1 MFCPPA
7 VRALALLSLLPF
19 ASVCGQS
26 PGDATLIRHVRVF
39 DGSKSLG
46 ARDVLV
52 RNGRI
57 AAIGGVV
64 EAPSGALVVDGTN
77 RTLLPGLIDS
87 HTHAYGDALADALSF
102 GVTTA
107 LDMFTDPAE
116 AAARRAEQRAG
127 PVPARADLFSAG
139 VLVTAPKGHGTEYG
153 IPIPTIAAP
162 ESAQA
167 FVDARIAEG
176 SDYIKI
182 ILDDG
187 SAYGIK
193 LPTVSRA
200 TLVAVVKA
208 AHARKKL
215 AVVHVGTLADAREA
229 IDAGADGLMHLF
241 VDRAP
246 DAQFGKFVAAHHAFV
261 VPTLT
266 VLRSI
271 AGTAAGSEL
280 AADARLAP
288 YLGAAGRSTLLSS
301 FPFKITVSYAAAEE
315 SVKQLKAAG
324 ATILAGTDAPNAGTA
339 HGISMHRELE
349 LLVHAGLTPTEALT
363 AATSAP
369 ARAFSLRDRGTIA
382 VGQRADLLLV
392 EGDPTQDIMATR
404 AIVSIW
410 KGGVAFDRAKVASS
424 IAAQRVTGDAPV
436 LGLVSSFDDGT
447 AKASF
452 GMGWMISTDR
462 MAGGTSTATMSVS
475 DGGASGTSKALDVTG
490 AIAPG
495 LPYAWGGVMFM
506 PSKQPMAAT
515 DLSKAREIRFWAK
528 GDGRTYKVMVFA
540 ESKGRAPLTVDFVAG
555 SEWKEFVFAMSSF
568 GGIDGHDIQ
577 GIAFTAGPDAGL
589 FAFKLDQLRI
599 Q

>member
-1 MFCPPA
+1 MFRIPTA
-7 VRALALLSLLPF
+7 RTLALLSLLPI
-19 ASVCGQS
+19 ASLGAQS
-26 PGDATLIRHVRVF
+26 MSPATLIRHVRVF
-39 DGSKSLG
+39 DGSKLLS
-46 ARDVLV
+46 ARDILLQ
-52 RNGRI
+52 NGRI
-57 AAIGGVV
+57 SAIGTTVQ
-64 EAPSGALVVDGTN
+64 APPGAIVVDGTN

-87 HTHAYGDALADALSF
+87 HTHSYGDALADALPF
-102 GVTTA
+102 GVTTE
-107 LDMFTDPAE
+107 LDMFADPGE
-116 AAARRAEQRAG
+116 ARARRAEQRAG
-127 PVPARADLFSAG
+127 LVSTRADLLSAG
-139 VLVTAPKGHGTEYG
+139 VLVTVAKGHGTEYG

-193 LPTVSRA
+193 LPTVSQA

-215 AVVHVGTLADAREA
+215 AVVHVGTLADGRMA

-271 AGTAAGSEL
+271 AGTAAGSDL

-288 YLGAAGRSTLLSS
+288 YLGAAGRGTLLSS
-301 FPFKITVSYAAAEE
+301 FPFKSTVSYAAAEE

-324 ATILAGTDAPNAGTA
+324 ATILAGTDAPNPGTA

-349 LLVHAGLTPTEALT
+349 LLVHAGLTPTEALI

-369 ARAFSLRDRGTIA
+369 ARAFSLPDRGTIA
-382 VGQRADLLLV
+382 VGQRADLFLV
-392 EGDPTQDIMATR
+392 EGDPTQDITATR
-404 AIVSIW
+404 AIVWVW
-410 KGGVAFDRAKVASS
+410 KGGVAFDRAKLATS
-424 IAAQRVTGDAPV
+424 IASQRVTGDAPV
-436 LGLVSSFDDGT
+436 LGLVSNFDDGT
-447 AKASF
+447 QKSSF
-452 GMGWMISTDR
+452 GMGWVISTDR
-462 MAGGTSTATMSVS
+462 MAGGTSSATMTVA
-475 DGGASGTSKALDVTG
+475 DGGASSTAKSLDVTG
-490 AIAPG
+490 DISPG

-506 PSKQPMAAT
+506 PSKRPMGAT
-515 DLSKAREIRFWAK
+515 DLSKAQAIRFWAK

-540 ESKGRAPLTVDFVAG
+540 ESKGRAPLTTDFVAG
-555 SEWKEFVFAMSSF
+555 SEWKEFVFPISSF

-577 GIAFTAGPDAGL
+577 GIAFTAGPAAGA
-589 FAFKLDQLRI
+589 FRFKLDEVRVQ
-599 Q
+599 

>member
-1 MFCPPA
+1 MFRTPTIR
-7 VRALALLSLLPF
+7 VLTLLSLLPVTSLG
-19 ASVCGQS
+19 AQA
-26 PGDATLIRHVRVF
+26 PAATLIRQVRVF
-39 DGSKSLG
+39 DGSRLLS
-46 ARDVLV
+46 ARDVLLQ
-52 RNGRI
+52 NDRI
-57 AAIGGVV
+57 AAIGTTIP
-64 EAPSGALVVDGTN
+64 APAGALVVDGAN

-87 HTHAYGDALADALSF
+87 HTHAYGDALSDALAF

-107 LDMFTDPAE
+107 LDMFTDPGE
-116 AAARRAEQRAG
+116 AAARRAEQKAG
-127 PVPARADLFSAG
+127 TASARADLFSAG
-139 VLVTAPKGHGTEYG
+139 VLTTVPKGHGTEYG
-153 IPIPTIAAP
+153 IPIPTIAVP

-193 LPTVSRA
+193 LPTLSQA
-200 TLVAVVKA
+200 TLVAVVRA
-208 AHARKKL
+208 AHARKKM
-215 AVVHVGTLADAREA
+215 AVVHVGTLADARMA

-271 AGTAAGSEL
+271 AGTSAGSEL
-280 AADARLAP
+280 AADARLSP
-288 YLGAAGRSTLLSS
+288 YLSATGRNTLLSS
-301 FPFKITVSYAAAEE
+301 FPFKNPSGYAAAEA

-324 ATILAGTDAPNAGTA
+324 ATILAGTDAPNPGTA

-349 LLVHAGLTPTEALT
+349 LLVHAGLTPTEALV
-363 AATSAP
+363 AGTSAP

-392 EGDPTQDIMATR
+392 DGDPTQDIMAAR
-404 AIVSIW
+404 AIVSVW
-410 KGGVAFDRAKVASS
+410 KGGVALDRAKVAST
-424 IAAQRVTGDAPV
+424 IAAQRVKGDAPA

-447 AKASF
+447 PKASF

-462 MAGGTSTATMSVS
+462 MAGGTSAATITLA
-475 DGGASGTSKALDVTG
+475 DGGATNTPKSLDVQG
-490 AIAPG
+490 NIAAG

-506 PSKQPMAAT
+506 PSKQPMKAT
-515 DLSKAREIRFWAK
+515 DLSKAQAIRFWAK
-528 GDGRTYKVMVFA
+528 GDGRTYKVMVFS
-540 ESKGRAPLTVDFVAG
+540 ESKGRAPLTADFVAG
-555 SEWKEFVFAMSSF
+555 SEWKEFVFPISSF

-577 GIAFTAGPDAGL
+577 GIAFTAGPDAGI
-589 FAFKLDQLRI
+589 FAFKLDEVRVQ
-599 Q
+599 

>member
-1 MFCPPA
+1 MVCTPTI
-7 VRALALLSLLPF
+7 RALALLSLLPI
-19 ASVCGQS
+19 ASASAQG
-26 PGDATLIRHVRVF
+26 PAAPTLIRHVRVF
-39 DGSKSLG
+39 DGSRLLS
-46 ARDVLV
+46 ARDVLLQ
-52 RNGRI
+52 NGRI
-57 AAIGGVV
+57 VAIGATVQ
-64 EAPSGALVVDGTN
+64 APSGALVVDGTN

-87 HTHAYGDALADALSF
+87 HTHAYGAALVDALSF

-107 LDMFTDPAE
+107 LDMFTDPSE

-127 PVPARADLFSAG
+127 PVSTRADLFSAG

-187 SAYGIK
+187 SAYGIT
-193 LPTVSRA
+193 LPTVSNA
-200 TLVAVVKA
+200 TLVAVVTA

-229 IDAGADGLMHLF
+229 IGAGADGLMHLF

-288 YLGAAGRSTLLSS
+288 YLGATGRSTLLSG
-301 FPFKITVSYAAAEE
+301 FPFKMTVSYAAAEE

-324 ATILAGTDAPNAGTA
+324 ATILAGTDAPNPGTA

-349 LLVHAGLTPTEALT
+349 LLVHAGLTPTEALI
-363 AATSAP
+363 AGTSAP
-369 ARAFSLRDRGTIA
+369 AR
-382 VGQRADLLLV
+382 
-392 EGDPTQDIMATR
+392 
-404 AIVSIW
+404 
-410 KGGVAFDRAKVASS
+410 
-424 IAAQRVTGDAPV
+424 
-436 LGLVSSFDDGT
+436 
-447 AKASF
+447 
-452 GMGWMISTDR
+452 
-462 MAGGTSTATMSVS
+462 
-475 DGGASGTSKALDVTG
+475 
-490 AIAPG
+490 
-495 LPYAWGGVMFM
+495 
-506 PSKQPMAAT
+506 
-515 DLSKAREIRFWAK
+515 
-528 GDGRTYKVMVFA
+528 VF
-540 ESKGRAPLTVDFVAG
+540 
-555 SEWKEFVFAMSSF
+555 
-568 GGIDGHDIQ
+568 
-577 GIAFTAGPDAGL
+577 
-589 FAFKLDQLRI
+589 
-599 Q
+599 